1 MMQLFGL
8 SAPELRE
15 KERTEINSPGFE
27 HNKSTDTDE
36 PVNNGERQTVLV
48 YKFIPNMEY
57 PKIRLLSGRGI
68 GLITLR
74 AVVRRKAIA
83 IVIEKH
89 EEWWY
94 VSCCG
99 YQGWVKVTDVMLE
112 QGVFVRVEELR
123 RYEDWRGN
131 NFFFCYGKMMMG
143 SDAKFFLL
151 TNFMLLASSALFFLY
166 VVPECVHPII
176 SGIALGALF
185 VYCMYYLW
193 MAALVEPG
201 ILPRNEFSFK
211 PMLPANAATVGP
223 FGYKYCESC
232 NIYRPPRSKHCSSCQ
247 NCVEVFDHHCPWTG
261 NCIAKRNYQFFCK
274 FTFGLTIYCLA
285 VLIFSVVVV
294 TNAAIDKYQDS
305 YTSSNGTVD
314 AGRPLRSIAAA
325 VFDHAAA
332 FSLSLFTILV
342 IGSLFSLSG
351 KKSQQMLT
359 ASKPCISNL
368 FVTVI
373 CCRSDHFSPHNC

>member
-1 MMQLFGL
+1 MLQLFGI
-8 SAPELRE
+8 STPET
-15 KERTEINSPGFE
+15 KEERIEINSSGLE
-27 HNKSTDTDE
+27 HIDADNE
-36 PVNNGERQTVLV
+36 PANNGERQTALV
-48 YKFIPNMEY
+48 YKFIPNIEY

-89 EEWWY
+89 DEWWY
-94 VSCCG
+94 VTCCG

-112 QGVFVRVEELR
+112 QGVFVHVEELR

-131 NFFFCYGKMMMG
+131 NYFFCFGKLMMG

-166 VVPECVHPII
+166 VLPECVHPII
-176 SGIALGALF
+176 PGIALGALF

-211 PMLPANAATVGP
+211 PMLPVGADTVGP
-223 FGYKYCESC
+223 YGYKYCESC

-274 FTFGLTIYCLA
+274 FTFGLTVYCTA

-294 TNAAIDKYQDS
+294 TNAAIAKYQESYS
-305 YTSSNGTVD
+305 YTDSHKGMVD

-325 VFDHAAA
+325 IIDHAAA
-332 FSLSLFTILV
+332 FSLSLFTLLV

-351 KKSQQMLT
+351 
-359 ASKPCISNL
+359 P
-368 FVTVI
+368 
-373 CCRSDHFSPHNC
+373 